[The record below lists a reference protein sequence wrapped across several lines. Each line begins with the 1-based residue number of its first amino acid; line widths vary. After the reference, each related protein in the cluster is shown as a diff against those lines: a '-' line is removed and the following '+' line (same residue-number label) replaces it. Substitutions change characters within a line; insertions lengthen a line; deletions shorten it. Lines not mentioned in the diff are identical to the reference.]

1 MYLLGTILIV
11 SSIAS
16 ALLATISYVFA
27 TRGNAMVLT
36 YGRLGT
42 RLTFAFV
49 VLIVLLL
56 TYLFVAQRYDIQYVY
71 DYSSQD
77 LGFGYRAAAMWAGQP
92 GSFLVWV
99 LWGIIA
105 AQLLIHR
112 TRHAEPY
119 VLSVIMLLQVALLIF
134 MLVRNPFVPHLDA
147 NGIPF
152 MPADGQGL
160 NPTLHNPWMII
171 HPPILFV
178 GYALLAIPFAF
189 AIAGLWRRDY
199 DGWIHGA
206 LAWALSG
213 WAFLSL
219 ALLLGGYWAY
229 ETLGWGGYWAW
240 DPVENAA
247 LVPWLTGTALL
258 HSMLVQRT
266 HGGLRRSNFALAII
280 TYILIFYATFLTR
293 TGVLSSFSVHSFVE
307 EGLKHLMT
315 VFLAVL
321 AIASLGFL
329 AVRWRD
335 IPHAKPLSEKVFSR
349 DSFFIL
355 MIVGLLVIA
364 AVIGLGTSMPVIS
377 AIPGVGHSLQN
388 FFGTAFELD
397 DGTRYNANATPFTD
411 GRFGLVESFYS
422 MTVPPLALILVLLL
436 TIGPLLGWRDA
447 SFRHLLRALRWP
459 VMAMVV
465 VTCGAILVG
474 VRDLLPLAYVSFGTL
489 AAGTN
494 LVMIIRTLKSGWMR
508 IGGYLAHVG
517 LMLLLVGVVGSSAY
531 ATPEQTLVIP
541 EGETLSAYGYDFTF
555 NGWRLRPDNTGV
567 LDLTVDHGNQTLQMT
582 PQLYEDQMMG
592 ATMATPSIH
601 SELLRDVYVTPA
613 EYKPPVDN
621 NMASFLV
628 NETRE
633 IGPYEITFLEF
644 DAAEAHGGINGLPG
658 STTDTARVD
667 VEDRMSALLG
677 AKLLVRSNGQEM
689 EMTPKIQLS
698 ANEADPLQ
706 AVQNMPVMF
715 PGGHEISFMTFDP
728 VRRMAVVRVEGL
740 DLPTAPSTA
749 VITVSIKPAI
759 MLVWSGLIIGVVGGI
774 IAAIRRTLEGQARL
788 DGKRKPLGRGWGR
801 LPRWF
806 GSRKRASGGLAQ
818 GTTGLHMRDHQ
829 AVE

>member
-11 SSIAS
+11 SSMVT
-16 ALLATISYVFA
+16 ALFATTGYVFA
-27 TRGNAMVLT
+27 THGNAMALT

-42 RLTFAFV
+42 RLTFGFV

-119 VLSVIMLLQVALLIF
+119 VLSVIMLLQVALLVF
-134 MLVRNPFVPHLDA
+134 TLVLNPFVPHVDA
-147 NGIPF
+147 NGAPF

-160 NPTLHNPWMII
+160 NPTLQNPWMLI

-206 LAWALSG
+206 LPWALSG

-266 HGGLRRSNFALAII
+266 HGGLRRTTFALAII
-280 TYILIFYATFLTR
+280 TYILIFYAAFLTR
-293 TGVLSSFSVHSFVE
+293 TGVLSSFSVHSFVQ
-307 EGLKHLMT
+307 EGLKNLMT
-315 VFLAVL
+315 GFLVFL

-329 AVRWRD
+329 AARWRD
-335 IPHAKPLSEKVFSR
+335 IPHARPLSEKVFSR

-364 AVIGLGTSMPVIS
+364 TVIGLGTSMPVIS
-377 AIPGVGHSLQN
+377 ALPGVGHSLQD
-388 FFGTAFELD
+388 FFGAAFDLD
-397 DGTRYNANATPFTD
+397 DGTRYNANTTPFTD

-436 TIGPLLGWRDA
+436 TIGPLLGWRDT

-459 VMAMVV
+459 IVAMVV
-465 VTCGAILVG
+465 VTCGAVLIG

-494 LVMIIRTLKSGWMR
+494 LVMIIRTLKSGWLR
-508 IGGYLAHVG
+508 IGGYMAHVG
-517 LMLLLVGVVGSSAY
+517 LMILLVGVVGSSAY

-555 NGWRLRPDNTGV
+555 NGWQLSPDNTGF
-567 LDLTVDHGNQTLQMT
+567 LDLTVGRGTQTQQMA
-582 PQLYEDQMMG
+582 PQLYEDQLMN
-592 ATMATPSIH
+592 ATMATPAIH
-601 SELLRDVYVTPA
+601 SELFRDVYVTPTDY
-613 EYKPPVDN
+613 EPPVDN

-644 DAAEAHGGINGLPG
+644 DAAEAHGGLESIPD
-658 STTDTARVD
+658 STVDTSSSNTDAHL
-667 VEDRMSALLG
+667 SALLG
-677 AKLLVRSNGQEM
+677 AKLLVRYNGE
-689 EMTPKIQLS
+689 EIELTPKIRLS
-698 ANEADPLQ
+698 ANESDPAQ
-706 AVQNMPVMF
+706 AVENMPVLF
-715 PGGHEISFMTFDP
+715 PGGHEIAFMTFDS
-728 VRRMAVVRVEGL
+728 VRRMAVIRVEGL

-759 MLVWSGLIIGVVGGI
+759 ILVWSGLIIGVVGGI
-774 IAAIRRTLEGQARL
+774 IAAIRRTLEGQAKL
-788 DGKRKPLGRGWGR
+788 DGNRKPLGRGWGR
-801 LPRWF
+801 IPRWF
-806 GSRKRASGGLAQ
+806 GPRKRASGSLAQ
-818 GTTGLHMRDHQ
+818 GAPGLHIRDRQ
-829 AVE
+829 GIE